1 MTVIAKI
8 FMSGRSQAIRLP
20 ASYGLLPPKFASS
33 RSEAPYGFSPRPCR
47 ARTWLTGSP
56 LFIRHRIP
64 CPTPFLPNEAIA
76 PPRFVTAREPPMRR
90 TLDTT
95 IGSYILRRHLASVIE
110 RFSDLDRWQV
120 WLSAIVAAELRFG
133 AARLA
138 STRFAAAIEA
148 WLSGFELRPWPTEAT
163 HHYATICAA
172 LERVGQPIGGMDLLI
187 AAHAIA
193 EDSVLVTNNAREILR
208 VPGLAVEEWDLQA

>member
-1 MTVIAKI
+1 
-8 FMSGRSQAIRLP
+8 
-20 ASYGLLPPKFASS
+20 
-33 RSEAPYGFSPRPCR
+33 
-47 ARTWLTGSP
+47 
-56 LFIRHRIP
+56 
-64 CPTPFLPNEAIA
+64 
-76 PPRFVTAREPPMRR
+76 MRR

-95 IGSYILRRHLASVIE
+95 ICSYILRRHPASVIE
-110 RFSDLDRWQV
+110 RFSDLDRGQV

-138 STRFAAAIEA
+138 LTRFAAAIEA

-163 HHYATICAA
+163 HHYATIRAA
-172 LERVGQPIGGMDLLI
+172 LERLGQPIGRMDLLI

-193 EDSVLVTNNAREILR
+193 EDSVLVTNNAREFLR